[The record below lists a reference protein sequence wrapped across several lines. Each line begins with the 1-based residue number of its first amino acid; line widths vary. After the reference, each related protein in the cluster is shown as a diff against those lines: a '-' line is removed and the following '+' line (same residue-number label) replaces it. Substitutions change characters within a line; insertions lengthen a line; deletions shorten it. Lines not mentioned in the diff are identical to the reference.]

1 MGELPLFLMKNIV
14 NRKRLVPHRG
24 VRAPRLADLDRRE
37 ILTKRLAEVPE
48 PVVAREEAV
57 REPARAAIELQREG
71 MQVVVDRAARF
82 VERQAALVRAPAGGV
97 EAQYERVRPQI
108 APCLQGVPAEPQ
120 PVSRAN
126 VPV

>member
-37 ILTKRLAEVPE
+37 ILTERLAEVPE

-57 REPARAAIELQREG
+57 REPAGAAIELQRER
-71 MQVVVDRAARF
+71 MQVVVDRVARL
-82 VERQAALVRAPAGGV
+82 VERQTALVRASAGVV
-97 EAQYERVRPQI
+97 EAQPEKVPRPI
-108 APCLQGVPAEPQ
+108 PASLQ
-120 PVSRAN
+120 
-126 VPV
+126 